1 MSIRSYAKIV
11 TSINAIRAIGEGL
24 PDVEK
29 RSILK
34 ERSDELLILSKEAQK
49 WALSLIVNFDKLNYR
64 LENWKRKQ
72 LAYPPSR
79 QRIVRGKYTLN
90 FPLFMG
96 VVLRGRNQRKAVL
109 RNDYLKEK
117 KWLSHIGMTRK

>member
-49 WALSLIVNFDKLNYR
+49 WAFILDSELRQAELQMGELEKKAAGISPITTEDSKDKH
-64 LENWKRKQ
+64 
-72 LAYPPSR
+72 
-79 QRIVRGKYTLN
+79 TLN
-90 FPLFMG
+90 FATIYG
-96 VVLRGRNQRKAVL
+96 GGAAG
-109 RNDYLKEK
+109 K
-117 KWLSHIGMTRK
+117 KSTEGGSEE